1 MENNYEKGLV
11 ACPVEVALNIIGG
24 KWKGVILYKLRVG
37 TLRFSELKRRMPR
50 VTQRMLTLQLR
61 SLEEDGL
68 VERTIYPEVPPR
80 VEYNLTELG
89 QSLSPVI
96 DQLMVWGVHYQQA
109 QGVSE

>member
-1 MENNYEKGLV
+1 M

-37 TLRFSELKRRMPR
+37 TLRFSELKKLMPR

-68 VERTIYPEVPPR
+68 ISRTIYPEVPPR
-80 VEYNLTELG
+80 VEYSLTELG
-89 QSLSPVI
+89 ETLSPVI

-109 QGVSE
+109 RETHQ